1 MNYLKHTAWI
11 VCASLGFQT
20 LNAQLK
26 NTTNLNQNPKNEVN
40 ILRNLTFPRVHVFD
54 PNTVPDV
61 WVEPEREN
69 HEVMPEPGA
78 INLSLRKKID
88 AQRNAQ
94 LNKQVY
100 KRSAFGTPKTS
111 PETLKPVVEENFN
124 GREGSGTPNDNHVAV
139 GNDGKFIS
147 VMNTN
152 IRVHDD
158 TGKVLKLWSLQFFPS
173 TQNKVDNIPSLTRI
187 YDPRVMYDP
196 YADRYIVLYMH
207 GTTDKTSF
215 IVVAFSQT
223 NDPTK
228 PWNVYKIPGKPIQD
242 TVWSDYPIVSQTKE
256 DLFFTVNLLANGSSW
271 EEGFREAVIWQLRKE
286 DGYAGQTMN
295 TNFFN
300 GIKHEGVSVWS
311 ICPAQNGPWPDGTDN
326 YFLSVRPYAEKND
339 TIFLHRVTNTQKSGL
354 AQYELKV
361 LKSNLEYGF
370 PPSALQ
376 PDSFFKI
383 KPDSG
388 VRFKLRTNDARVLT
402 AIRNGNQ
409 IQFMQNCMNFK
420 TMQAHILHSSIY
432 QIDQTEPQVKSE
444 LFGDDSLEFGY
455 PAMAFA
461 GTNNND
467 PSIIATAVY
476 SSRWHLPGFGMFYKN
491 RYGEYSKFI
500 PLKKGESR
508 IFYTIVPPE
517 EQRWGDYEGIQWKYN
532 EPGVFYLIGSY
543 GKGSGMHNYVSRVK
557 ISDSLYKADVQ
568 SLKVFP
574 VPSDQGYFNIEWES
588 AKPEIL
594 RGEIYTIDGKGPGK
608 NKVSGL
614 TFSGNQS
621 AGVYQ
626 QNSFEF
632 FTMQGVHVYR
642 VNTRNFA
649 PGNYFI
655 RLWRDNELVGTQKVV
670 IY

>member
-1 MNYLKHTAWI
+1 MKKLAWI
-11 VCASLGFQT
+11 LLTVLCLPF
-20 LNAQLK
+20 LNAQVK
-26 NTTNLNQNPKNEVN
+26 NTTNNQNKPNNEVQIQRN
-40 ILRNLTFPRVHVFD
+40 IEFPRVHVFD
-54 PNTVPDV
+54 PSAVPDV

-78 INLSLRKKID
+78 INHPLRKKID
-88 AQRNAQ
+88 AKRDALTKNNV
-94 LNKQVY
+94 NK
-100 KRSAFGTPKTS
+100 RAAFGSPKTS
-111 PETLKPVVEENFN
+111 PETLKPVIEDQFD
-124 GREGSGTPNDNHVAV
+124 GRAGSGTPNDNHVAV

-147 VMNTN
+147 VMNTT

-196 YADRYIVLYMH
+196 YSDRYMVLYMH

-215 IVVAFSQT
+215 IVVAFSQS

-286 DGYAGQTMN
+286 DGFAGQTLR

-300 GIKHEGVSVWS
+300 GIKHQGVSIWS
-311 ICPAQNGPWPDGTDN
+311 ICPVQNGPWPDGTDN

-339 TIFLHRVTNTQKSGL
+339 TVFMHRITNTQKSGI
-354 AQYELKV
+354 AEYELKV

-370 PPSALQ
+370 PSSAMQ
-376 PDSFFKI
+376 PDSFYKT
-383 KPDSG
+383 KPDSA
-388 VRFKLRTNDARVLT
+388 VKFKLRTNDARVLT

-409 IQFMQNCMNFK
+409 IQFMQNCLNFK
-420 TMQAHILHSSIY
+420 TLQAHIMHSHIY
-432 QIDQTEPQVKSE
+432 HIDQDLPVVKSK
-444 LFGDDSLEFGY
+444 LYTDDTLEFGY

-461 GTNNND
+461 GTENND
-467 PSIIATAVY
+467 PSMISTAVY
-476 SSRWHLPGFGMFYKN
+476 SSRWHMPGFGMFYQN

-500 PLKKGESR
+500 PLKAGESR
-508 IFYTIVPPE
+508 ISYNILGPD

-543 GKGSGMHNYVSRVK
+543 GKNNEMNNFVSRVR
-557 ISDSLYKADVQ
+557 ISDHLYTANVQ
-568 SLKVFP
+568 DLKVFP
-574 VPSDQGYFNIEWES
+574 VPSDQGYFNIEWMS
-588 AKPEIL
+588 KTPEVL
-594 RGEIYTIDGKGPGK
+594 RGEIYSIDGKGPGS
-608 NKVSGL
+608 NRVSGL
-614 TFSGNQS
+614 SVSGDAS
-621 AGVYQ
+621 GGIYQ
-626 QNSFEF
+626 PGSFEF
-632 FTMQGVHVYR
+632 YTLEGVHVYR
-642 VNTRNFA
+642 VHTRNYA
-649 PGNYFI
+649 AGTYLI
-655 RLWRDNELVGTQKVV
+655 RLWRGEELVGTQKVV